1 MKHIRNEKGFTLIE
15 ALIAFIVLTIGILGS
30 LLFHSTLVQD
40 SGESKAQIEA
50 LKVAEAQ
57 IEQIR
62 ATTSFSSATDLETA
76 LASLASGGGSSVTG
90 AIDTYTVTWSSPV
103 SVGSD
108 SFSTSVNVAWS
119 DGSIALSTYFS
130 WLDPNNVLD
139 ADEAGGGAG
148 GGEYDGDIPLPTGT
162 LEALERLELA
172 DAALVTSN
180 ALRSEGNLTVYTD
193 TAASNAIRVAV
204 KLDDSTYVQ
213 LAELDSAD
221 NEIMQIS
228 GRVYNYPFDDDR
240 LIDEKFDVVYKPE
253 GGDYVN
259 EILDIRASAG
269 ANCIITR
276 FENYPNNGVDNKA
289 KSKAMYGDYLCV
301 AGTGWNGTLK
311 VYRRDFDGTKFSDI
325 DLQDLVCAPKTRG
338 YRYYILGTT
347 NVDDLEDQLGWAGVS
362 TSITSIQATTSS
374 SVVGQSGLVR
384 FYSSAALQSS
394 EGVLWDSYFWHNPD
408 FLVNPSAA
416 LSSVVSGGTYAY
428 EGYYVPSVIDGQD
441 NIVNLP
447 GDVAYQNFVMSLEGS
462 GGSAWTCDN
471 VISNFQAGAASV
483 ATVST
488 GTAADVAALVPAAP
502 DLDKYADDI
511 FPKVDG
517 SRMSY
522 LDHAYKLK
530 DLGMPGY
537 DSLTS
542 GATPNYGYIPSSASS
557 SYVATD
563 YNKYDPSVS
572 QVGVSILGYV
582 LATNTISGQVAVPN
596 TISGGYQS
604 IVIGGNPEPVVSI
617 LCAIDSTVVVSD
629 ADHSIHNYSC
639 SVPESWE
646 GHVYAYDGT
655 TSSATSACSPG
666 TNAAVSNITAPTNG
680 ASFAAE
686 SSSEEYGGFGFT
698 FWTYWDELLKPLEPV
713 SSANFSGLY
722 ISAISGAVTSDVEDV
737 DIDFSRGSGCYGL

>member
-1 MKHIRNEKGFTLIE
+1 MKQVRDMKGFTLIE
-15 ALIAFIVLTIGILGS
+15 ALIAFIVLTIGILGG
-30 LLFHSTLVQD
+30 LLFHSTLVQE

-62 ATTSFSSATDLETA
+62 ATTGFSSATDLETA

-108 SFSTSVNVAWS
+108 AFSTSVNVAWS

-204 KLDDSTYVQ
+204 KLDDSTYIQ

-221 NEIMQIS
+221 NELMQIS

-240 LIDEKFDVVYKPE
+240 LIDEKFDIVYKPD

-269 ANCIITR
+269 ANCVVTR
-276 FENYPNNGVDNKA
+276 FKNYPDNGTVNSKA
-289 KSKAMYGDYLCV
+289 RGKAMYGDYLCV

-325 DLQDLVCAPKTRG
+325 DLQDLVCAPKTRA
-338 YRYYILGTT
+338 YRYYILGTSD
-347 NVDDLEDQLGWAGVS
+347 VDDLDDQIDWAGVS
-362 TSITSIQATTSS
+362 SSITSIVSTTSS
-374 SVVGQSGLVR
+374 SLVGQSGLVR
-384 FYSSAALQSS
+384 FYPTAASRSS
-394 EGVLWDSYFWHNPD
+394 EGVLWDDYFWHNPD

-416 LSSVVSGGTYAY
+416 LASVVSGGTYAY

-447 GDVAYQNFVMSLEGS
+447 GDIAYQNFVMSLEGN
-462 GGSAWTCDN
+462 GGSAWTCGN
-471 VISNFQAGAASV
+471 VIANFQGGAASV
-483 ATVST
+483 ATASPN
-488 GTAADVAALVPAAP
+488 TASNIAALIPAAP
-502 DLDKYADDI
+502 DLNPYVENI
-511 FPKVDG
+511 FPTVDG
-517 SRMSY
+517 SRVSY
-522 LDHAYKLK
+522 LDHAFKLK

-537 DSLTS
+537 NSQTN
-542 GATPNYGYIPSSASS
+542 PNYGYIPSSASS
-557 SYVATD
+557 SYVVTD

-582 LATNTISGQVAVPN
+582 LATNTISGQIAVPN

-617 LCAIDSTVVVSD
+617 LCAIDPTVVASD

-655 TSSATSACSPG
+655 SSSATSACSPG
-666 TNAAVSNITAPTNG
+666 TNAAVSSIVSPTYG
-680 ASFAAE
+680 ASFASE

-698 FWTYWDELLKPLEPV
+698 FWTYWDDLLKPLDPV
-713 SSANFSGLY
+713 SSAYFSGLY
-722 ISAISGAVTSDVEDV
+722 ISAISGAVTSDIEDV
-737 DIDFSRGSGCYGL
+737 DIDFNRGAGCFGL